1 VSIAWLN
8 GNSRTSRFD
17 VQVSNDAA
25 AWQDVLT
32 NVTSSG
38 TTTAE
43 ESFDFPDRQ
52 ARYLRYV
59 GHGNSVNGW
68 NSVTEVSVF
77 AISQ

>member
-1 VSIAWLN
+1 V
-8 GNSRTSRFD
+8 
-17 VQVSNDAA
+17 
-25 AWQDVLT
+25 WQDVLT

-43 ESFDFPDRQ
+43 ESFDFPDRP

-59 GHGNSVNGW
+59 GHGNSVNTW
-68 NSVTEVSVF
+68 NSVTELSVF